1 MDDPAPW
8 PRRRGVVPQARD
20 RGGSKSFFTFFLF
33 IFSMAQAVE
42 SKCWAHRKE
51 QLLHYRMIGLIPD
64 EYHKHKPTKRVCP
77 DIVVGNRWLLKSLG
91 HVAAFPI
98 IID

>member
-1 MDDPAPW
+1 MV
-8 PRRRGVVPQARD
+8 PRGRD
-20 RGGSKSFFTFFLF
+20 RGGSKKNFVFFSI

-51 QLLHYRMIGLIPD
+51 QLLHYRMVGLIPD

-77 DIVVGNRWLLKSLG
+77 DVVVGNRWLLKTLG
-91 HVAAFPI
+91 NVAAFPI
-98 IID
+98 VID